1 MTDHLSALIQAVDAA
16 DSSASLFKAVQNL
29 AEARLEGA
37 IPPLIA
43 ALSYN
48 NPGAAIA
55 AVNGLVQL
63 GEAAVP
69 AIMEQLDLHNYT
81 ARAWAIRALAEIG
94 DPRGLV
100 ILLEA
105 ATSDFAVSVRRAAT
119 KGLGGIKWRW
129 FPQHL
134 LEHSQTVVLSALLH
148 IAQYD
153 DEWVVRYA
161 AIAGLQRFASGPME
175 VHEGRSHIQAQ
186 LEQMRANE
194 RSIAVC
200 SRVQMAQTQLQ
211 FAGIQTS
218 PACAD
223 QQQPSPLTD
232 MDWTLIRD
240 RLDTF
245 SVSAKSPAI

>member
-1 MTDHLSALIQAVDAA
+1 MADPLAALIEAVDAA

-63 GEAAVP
+63 GDAAVP

-119 KGLGGIKWRW
+119 KGLGEIKWHW
-129 FPQHL
+129 FPQPV
-134 LEHSQTVVLSALLH
+134 LEHAQTVVLSALLH
-148 IAQYD
+148 IAQQD

-161 AIAGLQRFASGPME
+161 AIAGLQRFASGPIE
-175 VHEGRSHIQAQ
+175 GCEGRSYIQTQ

-194 RSIAVC
+194 PSLAVC
-200 SRVQMAQTQLQ
+200 ARAQMAQLQL
-211 FAGIQTS
+211 ADIQTS
-218 PACAD
+218 AVGAD

-232 MDWTLIRD
+232 VDWILIQE
-240 RLDTF
+240 RLNAF
-245 SVSAKSPAI
+245 SASAGSSAV